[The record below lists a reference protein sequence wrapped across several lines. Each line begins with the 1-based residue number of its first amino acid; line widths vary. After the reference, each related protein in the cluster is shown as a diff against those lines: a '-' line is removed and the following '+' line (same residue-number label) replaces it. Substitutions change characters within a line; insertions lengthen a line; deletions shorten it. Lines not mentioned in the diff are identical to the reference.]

1 MKQPQNWITGLVL
14 FAATLAL
21 YWPVTS
27 YPFVD
32 YDDNLYIY
40 QNPEVQKGL
49 TGEGIRYAFTT
60 VVAANWHPLTILAH
74 MADCSMFGPQAGW
87 HHFINALFHAL
98 DTVLL
103 WILFKRLTGLFWPG
117 ILVAALFGWH
127 PLNVESVAWISELK
141 NGLSTFF
148 FLLTLLAY
156 LHYVKKPGPKTYLLS
171 LGLYALGLLA
181 KPMLV
186 TLPFLLLLLDYWPLK
201 RIFPAPVSAS
211 RGKKGKPAMETKIK
225 PVKFLVLEKVPF
237 LVLAAA
243 DSVIT
248 YLAQTWQGSIVSFA
262 AVPMNVRLLNI
273 PVAYVTYLMK
283 IFWPSHLCILY
294 SFPDKMSPVPAAV
307 CLLCLVVGTLVVWR
321 AAGQFRWLVVGW
333 LWFLVTLVPVIGVVQ
348 TGAQAW
354 ADRHAYV
361 PAIGIFLI
369 IACGANE
376 LWKARAAW
384 RAFIVLGCGLFLCAC
399 VALSWQQINDWR
411 NGVALFSRAV
421 AINPINTQAQDLLGI
436 AYNDVGDFA
445 DAVAHFAVA
454 ARLHPGTPEYQ
465 YDLGRALMDDQ
476 RFADAEEPL
485 AAAVQLKPNDDTWR
499 NTLGAAY
506 VMAGQPQAAENIF
519 LQAIAQQPQFAISYY
534 NLGIVQMKEQK
545 APAAVTNFL
554 MAVKLQSD
562 WPEALQR
569 LAAAYATTRDFSNA
583 VASASVALTAAEAK
597 KNSDLAGQISAQLN
611 SYQASLQ
618 PQH

>member
-14 FAATLAL
+14 FAVTLAL

-32 YDDNLYIY
+32 YDDNLYVY
-40 QNPEVQKGL
+40 QNPEVLKGL

-87 HHFINALFHAL
+87 HHFINVLFHAF
-98 DTVLL
+98 DVVLL
-103 WILFKRLTGLFWPG
+103 WILFKRLTGLFWPSV
-117 ILVAALFGWH
+117 LVAALFGWH

-141 NGLSTFF
+141 SVLSMFF

-156 LHYVKKPGPKTYLLS
+156 LHYVKKPGPKTYLLA

-201 RIFPAPVSAS
+201 RIFPAPVSVS
-211 RGKKGKPAMETKIK
+211 RGKKGKPAPEMKTK
-225 PVKFLVLEKVPF
+225 PVKFLLLEKVPF

-248 YLAQTWQGSIVSFA
+248 YLAQTWQGSIA
-262 AVPMNVRLLNI
+262 AVPLNVRLLNI
-273 PVAYVTYLMK
+273 PVAYVTYLVK
-283 IFWPSHLCILY
+283 IFWPGHLCILY

-307 CLLCLVVGTLVVWR
+307 CLLCLVAGTLVVWR
-321 AAGQFRWLVVGW
+321 MAQQFRWLAVGW
-333 LWFLVTLVPVIGVVQ
+333 LWFLVMLVPVIGVVQ

-361 PAIGIFLI
+361 PTIGIFLI
-369 IACGANE
+369 IACGVNE
-376 LWKARAAW
+376 LWKARTSW
-384 RAFIVLGCGLFLCAC
+384 RTFIVLGCGLFLCAC
-399 VALSWQQINDWR
+399 AALSWQQINDWR

-436 AYNDVGDFA
+436 AYNDAGDFD
-445 DAVAHFAVA
+445 DAVTHFAVA
-454 ARLHPGTPEYQ
+454 ARLHPRTPEYQ

-506 VMAGQPQAAENIF
+506 LMAGQPQAAENIF
-519 LQAIAQQPQFAISYY
+519 LQAIAQQPQSAISYY

-545 APAAVTNFL
+545 APAAITNFC
-554 MAVKLQSD
+554 MAVKLQPD
-562 WPEALQR
+562 WPEALAR
-569 LAAAYATTRDFSNA
+569 LAAAYAGTGDFSNA
-583 VASASVALTAAEAK
+583 VASANLALTAARAK
-597 KNSDLAGQISAQLN
+597 NDSDLASQISAQLN
-611 SYQASLQ
+611 SYQATLQ